1 LRGISELSEE
11 LLAVFPGEAE
21 CAYVG
26 DADPSHD
33 VANGRK
39 HAVVWCSPSNALH
52 LSSDPLK
59 MMDNCFGELPEVVQM
74 VSADLIDDSPVY
86 RLVAVDRDIS
96 EANGFCQTFSQYRI
110 DDLKFLENL
119 EVLGHCG
126 GRSCLSF
133 GNQMR
138 GDIDRKLD
146 GALEIQRDDVLY
158 VRLVNK
164 LIHGGGSLAGN
175 PLDATPE
182 RFQFSF
188 D

>member
-1 LRGISELSEE
+1 
-11 LLAVFPGEAE
+11 
-21 CAYVG
+21 
-26 DADPSHD
+26 
-33 VANGRK
+33 
-39 HAVVWCSPSNALH
+39 
-52 LSSDPLK
+52 
-59 MMDNCFGELPEVVQM
+59 MMDNRFGELPKVVQM
-74 VSADLIDDSPVY
+74 MSADLIDDIPVY
-86 RLVAVDRDIS
+86 RLIAVDGDIPK
-96 EANGFCQTFSQYRI
+96 ANRFCQTFSQDGI

-126 GRSCLSF
+126 GRNCVCL

-138 GDIDRKLD
+138 GDIDGKLN

-158 VRLVNK
+158 VRVVNK

-182 RFQFSF
+182 RFQFGF